1 MGEMLE
7 PPDVVAAEWQ
17 HRGARAAQ
25 VAPCAAI
32 LRLVASLPELV
43 EQVGVCEERPADR
56 HHVAVRV
63 ELAFGPRAPLEAA
76 VGDDRKNDRLL
87 EPLREMPIW
96 GRTGFP
102 NSIGQDEN
110 HSRRGK

>member
-1 MGEMLE
+1 MGKLRE
-7 PPDVVAAEWQ
+7 PAECVTAEWQ
-17 HRGARAAQ
+17 QRGARAAP

-63 ELAFGPRAPLEAA
+63 ELAFDHRAPLEAA
-76 VGDDRKNDRLL
+76 VGDDRQTDRLL
-87 EPLREMPIW
+87 EALREMRI
-96 GRTGFP
+96 RARHAFP
-102 NSIGQDEN
+102 AEP
-110 HSRRGK
+110 GKAR